1 MSLLR
6 YLLISFLLITCTS
19 TSTYQYSVESNNLSE
34 NIDLRLNFNIH
45 EDNSNNH
52 KIEIQAFPKELNL
65 IDSYKIVFDM
75 KFRDDY
81 ESDFNG
87 VCIGPIWDGYGPGE
101 FTVVLDENS
110 SFKASINGKL
120 SQESDD
126 RCNNYYFYARFLD
139 INLKNGISYLV
150 GVATDYGGL
159 YPDAPEVWKLDTNN
173 EIELIFTSN
182 IERYR
187 INFELSK

>member
-87 VCIGPIWDGYGPGE
+87 VCIGPTWDGYGPGE

-139 INLKNGISYLV
+139 INLKNGIRYLV

-159 YPDAPEVWKLDTNN
+159 YPDAPGVWKLDINN

-182 IERYR
+182 IERYS

>member
-87 VCIGPIWDGYGPGE
+87 VCIGPTWDGYGPGE

-110 SFKASINGKL
+110 SFKASINGKI

-182 IERYR
+182 IERYS

>member
-87 VCIGPIWDGYGPGE
+87 VCIGPTWDGYGPGE
-101 FTVVLDENS
+101 FTVVLDEDS
-110 SFKASINGKL
+110 SFKASINGKI

-182 IERYR
+182 IERYS

>member
-139 INLKNGISYLV
+139 INLNNGISYLV

-182 IERYR
+182 IERYS

>member
-159 YPDAPEVWKLDTNN
+159 YPDAPNIQKLDINN

-182 IERYR
+182 IERYS

>member
-1 MSLLR
+1 LNLLR

-87 VCIGPIWDGYGPGE
+87 VCIGPTWDGYGPGE

-182 IERYR
+182 IERYS

>member
-87 VCIGPIWDGYGPGE
+87 VCIGPIWDGYGSGE

-182 IERYR
+182 IERYS

>member
-150 GVATDYGGL
+150 GVDTDYGGL

-182 IERYR
+182 IERYS

>member
-1 MSLLR
+1 LSLLR

-87 VCIGPIWDGYGPGE
+87 VCIGPTWDGYGPGE

-139 INLKNGISYLV
+139 INLKNGISYFV

-182 IERYR
+182 IERYS

>member
-87 VCIGPIWDGYGPGE
+87 VCIGPTWDGYGPGE

-182 IERYR
+182 IERYS

>member
-1 MSLLR
+1 LSLLR

-182 IERYR
+182 IERYS

>member
-173 EIELIFTSN
+173 EIELIFTSTVS
-182 IERYR
+182 YTH
-187 INFELSK
+187 LTLPTKA

>member
-19 TSTYQYSVESNNLSE
+19 TSTYQYSVESDNLSE

-182 IERYR
+182 IERYS

>member
-182 IERYR
+182 I
-187 INFELSK
+187 

>member
-34 NIDLRLNFNIH
+34 NIDIRLNFNIH

-182 IERYR
+182 IERYS

>member
-87 VCIGPIWDGYGPGE
+87 VCIGPTWDGYGPGE

-110 SFKASINGKL
+110 SFKASINGKI

-126 RCNNYYFYARFLD
+126 RCNNYYYYARFLD
-139 INLKNGISYLV
+139 INLKNEISYLV

-182 IERYR
+182 IERYS

>member
-1 MSLLR
+1 LSLLR

-34 NIDLRLNFNIH
+34 NIDLRLNFNIY

-52 KIEIQAFPKELNL
+52 RIEIQAFPKEVNL

-182 IERYR
+182 IERYS

>member
-87 VCIGPIWDGYGPGE
+87 VCIGPTWDGYGPGE

-139 INLKNGISYLV
+139 INLNNGISYLV

-182 IERYR
+182 IERYS

>member
-110 SFKASINGKL
+110 SFKASINGSL

-182 IERYR
+182 IERYS

>member
-1 MSLLR
+1 MNLLR

-87 VCIGPIWDGYGPGE
+87 VCIGPTWDGYGPGE

-110 SFKASINGKL
+110 SFKASINGKI

-182 IERYR
+182 IERYS

>member
-1 MSLLR
+1 LSLLR

-87 VCIGPIWDGYGPGE
+87 VCIGPTWDGYGPGE

-182 IERYR
+182 IERYS

>member
-87 VCIGPIWDGYGPGE
+87 VCIGLIWDGYGSGE

-182 IERYR
+182 IERYS

>member
-87 VCIGPIWDGYGPGE
+87 VCIGPTWDGYGPGE

-110 SFKASINGKL
+110 SFKTSINGKL

-182 IERYR
+182 IERYS

>member
-182 IERYR
+182 IERYS
-187 INFELSK
+187 INCELSK

>member
-1 MSLLR
+1 
-6 YLLISFLLITCTS
+6 
-19 TSTYQYSVESNNLSE
+19 
-34 NIDLRLNFNIH
+34 
-45 EDNSNNH
+45 
-52 KIEIQAFPKELNL
+52 
-65 IDSYKIVFDM
+65 M
-75 KFRDDY
+75 KYRDEY
-81 ESDFNG
+81 ERDFNG

-182 IERYR
+182 IERYS

>member
-1 MSLLR
+1 LSLLR

-110 SFKASINGKL
+110 SFKASINGSL

-182 IERYR
+182 IERYS

>member
-1 MSLLR
+1 LNLLR

-87 VCIGPIWDGYGPGE
+87 VCIGPTWDGYGPGE

-110 SFKASINGKL
+110 SFKASINGKI

-182 IERYR
+182 IERYS

>member
-139 INLKNGISYLV
+139 INFKNGISYLV

-182 IERYR
+182 IERYS

>member
-1 MSLLR
+1 MNLLR

-87 VCIGPIWDGYGPGE
+87 VCIGPTWDGYGPGE

-182 IERYR
+182 IERYS